1 MKDFI
6 EEKLRAEIE
15 NVLTP
20 PAPKNAEHGGVKNW
34 EYYYNKEGMKFMV
47 DRIMELFEEQ
57 KAEILKRLPDC
68 EACSVK
74 EIRYKGELVLV
85 PHNPISKQHFFED
98 KNKGRIINQ

>member
-6 EEKLRAEIE
+6 EEKLQAEIE

-20 PAPKNAEHGGVKNW
+20 PAPKGEHIGDW

-57 KAEILKRLPDC
+57 K
-68 EACSVK
+68 EAFNQ
-74 EIRYKGELVLV
+74 
-85 PHNPISKQHFFED
+85 PH
-98 KNKGRIINQ
+98 KNNRCL